1 MSRWRV
7 ADSSRRHNEKSDDR
21 VVSRSFRAFLS
32 FNNIKSFLNT
42 LRVYRCC
49 CDEKM
54 GVLKN
59 WVIQVLPGLVF
70 RISEYIVKYSIPALS
85 KMQNRQQHRSSIDS
99 VATHV
104 LRIAYL

>member
-7 ADSSRRHNEKSDDR
+7 ADSSRRLNEESVER
-21 VVSRSFRAFLS
+21 FVTRIFRAFLPY
-32 FNNIKSFLNT
+32 NNIKSFQAT
-42 LRVYRCC
+42 VRVYRCC
-49 CDEKM
+49 CAEKM
-54 GVLKN
+54 GILKK
-59 WVIQVLPGLVF
+59 WGIQALPGLVF

-85 KMQNRQQHRSSIDS
+85 KMQNRPQNRSSIDS